1 MQERSVEAAG
11 GERVSLSSQA
21 GWGMPRAG
29 HRHWASLPAEGEG
42 GSSSLD
48 KELRDPGSG
57 VYPQDV
63 PIAPGPGG
71 KMGAEGGR
79 GGAAELCGKNRMN
92 EPQTALGSNPC

>member
-1 MQERSVEAAG
+1 M
-11 GERVSLSSQA
+11 SLSSQA
-21 GWGMPRAG
+21 GWGTPRAG
-29 HRHWASLPAEGEG
+29 RRHWASLPAEGEG

-71 KMGAEGGR
+71 KMGAEGDVVGLLNSVGR
-79 GGAAELCGKNRMN
+79 TE
-92 EPQTALGSNPC
+92 